1 MREALTAY
9 KTAFNSSGNKINL
22 DSKSA
27 KKVVESTIIRI
38 QNDVKNGNS
47 FYYFTVKDY
56 PNIFV
61 GSSQI
66 SNQLPLTVVG
76 DKVKISFDLDTEEI
90 IDVSQFENLNLK
102 K

>member
-1 MREALTAY
+1 M
-9 KTAFNSSGNKINL
+9 
-22 DSKSA
+22 
-27 KKVVESTIIRI
+27 VESVIVRI

-47 FYYFTVKDY
+47 FYYFTVKDV

-66 SNQLPLTVVG
+66 SNQLPITEVG
-76 DKVKISFDLDTEEI
+76 DKIKISFDIDNEEI
-90 IDVSQFENLNLK
+90 IDVSTFENLNLK